1 MSVTEE
7 DILSFDVYGLIKQV
21 KAIKD
26 KNNAVL
32 DATGGRFNIF
42 QILGVKQHETTHS
55 KIIASFLNPKGTH
68 GMKER
73 FLELFLEECF
83 SGEDLC
89 EFNFECKNAVV
100 KTESYAPTEGT
111 QGRIDILITSG
122 AKRIVIENKLLTGDQ
137 KGQLKRYAHWSQKN
151 SADFKILYLTK
162 DGHEASEQSGDG
174 IDYKTIS
181 YKEEI
186 LNWLEKCCSESSKLP
201 LVRETLVQYANLIRN
216 YTGESMSAK
225 ATNEIINTIANEEN
239 IRIAQLI
246 VKNYRKAK
254 IQIAQ
259 ELLYDFGEMER
270 ILRKVFGLGYKR
282 SEKGKIGS
290 KDFIVR
296 FDIEGIDDVRIAILF
311 GDTATEKEEL
321 KRLKINLEFKGGKN
335 STGEEKSATIEKYRT
350 LLADI
355 PHQVNPTEYSAWRMQ
370 FEPWETCKKG
380 ILNCF
385 EQMLNCLKIRSL
397 EKQI

>member
-7 DILSFDVYGLIKQV
+7 DILSFDVYDLIKQV

-122 AKRIVIENKLLTGDQ
+122 AKRIVIENKLICE
-137 KGQLKRYAHWSQKN
+137 
-151 SADFKILYLTK
+151 KIF
-162 DGHEASEQSGDG
+162 
-174 IDYKTIS
+174 
-181 YKEEI
+181 
-186 LNWLEKCCSESSKLP
+186 
-201 LVRETLVQYANLIRN
+201 
-216 YTGESMSAK
+216 
-225 ATNEIINTIANEEN
+225 II
-239 IRIAQLI
+239 
-246 VKNYRKAK
+246 K
-254 IQIAQ
+254 
-259 ELLYDFGEMER
+259 
-270 ILRKVFGLGYKR
+270 
-282 SEKGKIGS
+282 
-290 KDFIVR
+290 
-296 FDIEGIDDVRIAILF
+296 
-311 GDTATEKEEL
+311 
-321 KRLKINLEFKGGKN
+321 
-335 STGEEKSATIEKYRT
+335 
-350 LLADI
+350 
-355 PHQVNPTEYSAWRMQ
+355 
-370 FEPWETCKKG
+370 
-380 ILNCF
+380 
-385 EQMLNCLKIRSL
+385 
-397 EKQI
+397 

>member
-42 QILGVKQHETTHS
+42 QILGVKQHEMTHS

-122 AKRIVIENKLLTGDQ
+122 AKRID
-137 KGQLKRYAHWSQKN
+137 
-151 SADFKILYLTK
+151 
-162 DGHEASEQSGDG
+162 
-174 IDYKTIS
+174 
-181 YKEEI
+181 
-186 LNWLEKCCSESSKLP
+186 
-201 LVRETLVQYANLIRN
+201 
-216 YTGESMSAK
+216 
-225 ATNEIINTIANEEN
+225 
-239 IRIAQLI
+239 
-246 VKNYRKAK
+246 RKS
-254 IQIAQ
+254 
-259 ELLYDFGEMER
+259 
-270 ILRKVFGLGYKR
+270 V
-282 SEKGKIGS
+282 
-290 KDFIVR
+290 V
-296 FDIEGIDDVRIAILF
+296 
-311 GDTATEKEEL
+311 
-321 KRLKINLEFKGGKN
+321 
-335 STGEEKSATIEKYRT
+335 
-350 LLADI
+350 
-355 PHQVNPTEYSAWRMQ
+355 
-370 FEPWETCKKG
+370 
-380 ILNCF
+380 
-385 EQMLNCLKIRSL
+385 
-397 EKQI
+397 